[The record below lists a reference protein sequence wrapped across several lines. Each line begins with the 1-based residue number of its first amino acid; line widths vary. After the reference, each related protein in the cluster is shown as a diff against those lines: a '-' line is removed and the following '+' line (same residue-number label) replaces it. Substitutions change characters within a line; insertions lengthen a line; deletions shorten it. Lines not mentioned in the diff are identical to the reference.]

1 MTTTTRA
8 RIRVPAIYRMY
19 DREGLLLYVGQS
31 VDPGSR
37 IRNHR
42 AEKPWWKEVARI
54 EIQHVR
60 HASELTRLEVDAIR
74 NERPLYNV
82 VMQRVS
88 TSQRSIEQRRA
99 EMRAAKRREAAEQE
113 EQSIHDA
120 VADRVCGGV
129 IWGWVWYCDACTNHG
144 TANSA
149 AEARALATAHVV
161 FAQTANLYTF
171 SETPLDAEELATE
184 RNYAQDLGHDEGC
197 DFSAIV
203 LAYRQSPRDDIDEPA
218 HQPPWILMRHIYATD
233 DPNIDE

>member
-8 RIRVPAIYRMY
+8 RIRVPAIYRIY
-19 DREGLLLYVGQS
+19 DRDGLLLYIGKT
-31 VDPGSR
+31 VDPGNR
-37 IRNHR
+37 IRDHR
-42 AEKPWWKEVARI
+42 ADKPWWKEVARI
-54 EIQHVR
+54 DIEHVR
-60 HASELTRLEVDAIR
+60 DSVDLGRIEAQAIR

-82 VMQRVS
+82 AMQGLGGLR
-88 TSQRSIEQRRA
+88 QSIDERRA
-99 EMRAAKRREAAEQE
+99 EMRAAKKREAEEQE

-120 VADRVCGGV
+120 VADKVCGGV

-171 SETPLDAEELATE
+171 IETPLDAEELATE

-233 DPNIDE
+233 DPNIEE